1 MGLAHMLNVDRTA
14 VICDL
19 AETYHI
25 YSMEQ
30 LPMRMVATLACGL
43 KADSRIMTK
52 MAGVKVSPPLLL
64 LGALI
69 VDEIRALRFGLAGDK
84 TTKPVFVTELMADGL
99 PEKELKGF
107 STVEDYEE
115 ARRKIIEK
123 VK

>member
-25 YSMEQ
+25 FSMEQ

-84 TTKPVFVTELMADGL
+84 TTKPVFVTDLMADGL

-107 STVEDYEE
+107 STVHDYEE

>member
-1 MGLAHMLNVDRTA
+1 MGLAHMMTVDRTA

-19 AETYHI
+19 AETYQI
-25 YSMEQ
+25 YDYRR
-30 LPMRMVATLACGL
+30 LPARFVATLACGL

-52 MAGVKVSPPLLL
+52 MAGVKVSPPFVL

-69 VDEIRALRFGLAGDK
+69 VDELRAIRHGLMGDK
-84 TTKPVFVTELMADGL
+84 KHEPVFVTDIMSDGL

-107 STVEDYEE
+107 STVQEYEE

>member
-14 VICDL
+14 VVCDL

-25 YSMEQ
+25 FSMEQ

-69 VDEIRALRFGLAGDK
+69 VDEIRALRFGLVGDK
-84 TTKPVFVTELMADGL
+84 STKPVFVTDLMADGL

-107 STVEDYEE
+107 STVKDYEE

>member
-14 VICDL
+14 VVCDI

-25 YSMEQ
+25 FSMEQ

-69 VDEIRALRFGLAGDK
+69 VDELRAIRYGLMGDK
-84 TTKPVFVTELMADGL
+84 KHEPVFVTDIMSEGL
-99 PEKELKGF
+99 PEKELQGF
-107 STVEDYEE
+107 DTVAAYEE

-123 VK
+123 AK

>member
-14 VICDL
+14 VVCDL

-25 YSMEQ
+25 FSMEQ

-84 TTKPVFVTELMADGL
+84 STKPVFVTDLMADGL

-107 STVEDYEE
+107 STVKDYEE